1 MANRHVKRC
10 LTFLIIREIEMKTT
24 MIYQLTPVRMA
35 IIKKKMLESTWRK
48 GNSCTLL
55 VGMKTDQFPIN
66 GKQYIDIL
74 KN

>member
-1 MANRHVKRC
+1 
-10 LTFLIIREIEMKTT
+10 
-24 MIYQLTPVRMA
+24 
-35 IIKKKMLESTWRK
+35 MLEGTWRK
-48 GNSCTLL
+48 GNSSALL

>member
-1 MANRHVKRC
+1 MFNISNHQ
-10 LTFLIIREIEMKTT
+10 EIEMKTT
-24 MIYQLTPVRMA
+24 MIYPPVRMA
-35 IIKKKMLESTWRK
+35 IIKKMLESTWRK